1 MKCDDLTKIANNTLC
16 KGEDNKMSLTILNT
30 NSENNDY
37 INLIKLL
44 DKDLN
49 ERYGELQKTI

>member
-1 MKCDDLTKIANNTLC
+1 
-16 KGEDNKMSLTILNT
+16 MSLTILNT